1 MSNKLNIYA
10 CGGAGTNIASQLM
23 KYQHTEDFGFCE
35 LDVCFID
42 TSASNFT
49 KDIPEEQ
56 TYLVDGLDGS
66 GKKRDSNYTAIAE
79 RSKEIMQKFKPG
91 DVNIVIHS
99 ASGGSGSVIGPILA
113 GELSRKN
120 PTVVIIIGSSDSRI
134 ETDNT
139 IKTLRSYEVI
149 SRKKEYPIAAMYYE
163 NNKGTPRGIVDSHIK
178 IDISLLSMLYSG
190 DNSELDT
197 ADLNNFINY
206 NLVTSYSPSLCHLV
220 FFTKEIDLGKDQYVA
235 SVATLCDI
243 NLDPSI
249 NIPVE
254 YQAVGY
260 VKSESAIKSLTGEGD
275 TKLPMHAAM
284 IIGFFNPVVE
294 RLESKLKV
302 YDEHRSAVIQKQII
316 NDKHHDQATD
326 EGLLF

>member
-1 MSNKLNIYA
+1 MSNKLNVYA
-10 CGGAGTNIASQLM
+10 CGGAGTNVASQLL
-23 KYQHTEDFGFCE
+23 KYQGKKEHGFCE
-35 LDVCFID
+35 FDMCFID

-49 KDIPEEQ
+49 SEIPKDQ

-66 GKKRDSNYTAIAE
+66 GKKRDSNYVAIAE
-79 RSKEIMQKFKPG
+79 RAKEIMQKFKPA
-91 DVNIVIHS
+91 DINIVIHS

-113 GELSRKN
+113 GELSKKS
-120 PTVVIIIGSSDSRI
+120 PTVIIIIGSSDSRI

-163 NNKGTPRGIVDSHIK
+163 NSKEIPRSMVDSYVK

-190 DNSELDT
+190 DNSEMDT
-197 ADLNNFINY
+197 ADLDNFINY
-206 NLVTSYSPSLCHLV
+206 NKVTTYSPALCNLG
-220 FFTKEIDLGKDQYVA
+220 FFTKEITLGKDQYVA
-235 SVATLCDI
+235 SVATLGDTADDVS
-243 NLDPSI
+243 L

-260 VKSESAIKSLTGEGD
+260 VRSSVAKESLKLEGES
-275 TKLPMHAAM
+275 KLPLHVAM
-284 IIGFFNPVVE
+284 IIGFFNPIVE
-294 RLESKLKV
+294 RLEEKLKV
-302 YDEHRSAVIQKQII
+302 FDEHRSAVIQKQIV
-316 NDKHHDQATD
+316 NQSHEDKATD